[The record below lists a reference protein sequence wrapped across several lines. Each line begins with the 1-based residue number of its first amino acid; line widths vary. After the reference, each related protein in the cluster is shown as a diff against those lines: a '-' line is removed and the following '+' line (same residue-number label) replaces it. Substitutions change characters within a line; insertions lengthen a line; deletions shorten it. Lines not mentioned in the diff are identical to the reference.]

1 MTLPASPKIAL
12 TSAQRDAVCGVGLAC
27 LNGSDEAAAVG
38 YLDRELSDDLRQI
51 LEDLEG
57 TGSGAVELEI
67 IRPHSIRRIFN
78 ELLDRA
84 TAGTRHPDRR
94 LLIRQVRDHVFAT
107 VPIT

>member
-1 MTLPASPKIAL
+1 MLPASLRITL
-12 TSAQRDAVCGVGLAC
+12 TSAQRDAVCSVGLDC
-27 LNGSDEAAAVG
+27 LNGSDEASAVG

-84 TAGTRHPDRR
+84 TADTRDPDRR
-94 LLIRQVRDHVFAT
+94 LLVRQVRDHVFAT
-107 VPIT
+107 APAT